1 MSYMAIKFS
10 TAVLIT
16 WGMIM
21 VSCVSQNPNN
31 TTTQQTSN
39 RLVLDSTSRFYDQN
53 YRIYTLDSC
62 EYIVVG
68 YGNTKWG
75 SHKGDCKNP
84 KHKRQ

>member
-1 MSYMAIKFS
+1 MKIEFPEIFAIILL
-10 TAVLIT
+10 TI
-16 WGMIM
+16 GII
-21 VSCVSQNPNN
+21 SCVSQNPNN
-31 TTTQQTSN
+31 NITTQQTSN
-39 RLVLDSTSRFYDQN
+39 RLVLDSTSRFHDQN

-84 KHKRQ
+84 EHKRQ

>member
-1 MSYMAIKFS
+1 MVIKFS
-10 TAVLIT
+10 TVVLIT
-16 WGMIM
+16 LCLWVM
-21 VSCVSQNPNN
+21 VIVACITPNQNN

-39 RLVLDSTSRFYDQN
+39 RLVLDSTSRFHDQN

-68 YGNTKWG
+68 FGNTRWG

>member
-1 MSYMAIKFS
+1 MAIKFS

-16 WGMIM
+16 WGTIM

-39 RLVLDSTSRFYDQN
+39 RLVLDSTSRFCDQN

-68 YGNTKWG
+68 FGNTRWG

>member
-75 SHKGDCKNP
+75 SHKGDCENP
-84 KHKRQ
+84 IHKRQ